1 MRERKCAECKKMIKI
16 DRDNIT
22 GILKFQ
28 DKYYHTECFKEMTT
42 HKAASKRGKPEMWQN
57 ALDNVV
63 VLETETKKILESSIA
78 KDDLNEW
85 LLKNYDIVAVPT
97 RFWQMVADLE
107 RGIYKG
113 KMCRPTSMQTLL
125 GTWKWGQR
133 QLDSIARSNKAN
145 HKGPQNDEKRL
156 VYDLA
161 ILVQKVPSYLAYK
174 DKEKTAAIEMIR
186 SMSCDE
192 VDMSKVGQ
200 KKQIIKENIADIF
213 NDLYVE

>member
-42 HKAASKRGKPEMWQN
+42 HKAASKRGKPEMWQD

-63 VLETETKKILESSIA
+63 VLETETKKILENSIA

-107 RGIYKG
+107 RGTYKG

-125 GTWKWGQR
+125 GTWKWGQQ

-174 DKEKTAAIEMIR
+174 DKEKTTAIEMVR